1 MTKRIELARKIFK
14 KEFEEDESFKETY
27 IANIEML
34 LYDRYGMNNHEK
46 RNRAALDIM
55 DVIFD
60 AKELKKKRFIK
71 EKKVDRFEIM
81 DI

>member
-1 MTKRIELARKIFK
+1 MSRRIELARKIFK

-34 LYDRYGMNNHEK
+34 LYDRYEMNNHKK
-46 RNRAALDIM
+46 RNKAALDIM

-60 AKELKKKRFIK
+60 AKKFKKKKCKKEREISRF
-71 EKKVDRFEIM
+71 DIM